1 MARLDTNLKIGD
13 RKSLEPD
20 HELAVESCHTLAG
33 SRNCHVRDVFSSCI
47 NVRPGSVRRLLRL
60 STVTHK
66 VTQDQ
71 KVDSGNFQVPHK
83 SILLTSSVLC
93 NIIKRLIH
101 TSGCHTSVTSRDLQ
115 ARAITSLLL

>member
-47 NVRPGSVRRLLRL
+47 NVRPRVSPEAIEIINCN
-60 STVTHK
+60 
-66 VTQDQ
+66 TQSNTGP
-71 KVDSGNFQVPHK
+71 KSGLQELP
-83 SILLTSSVLC
+83 SS
-93 NIIKRLIH
+93 
-101 TSGCHTSVTSRDLQ
+101 
-115 ARAITSLLL
+115 A